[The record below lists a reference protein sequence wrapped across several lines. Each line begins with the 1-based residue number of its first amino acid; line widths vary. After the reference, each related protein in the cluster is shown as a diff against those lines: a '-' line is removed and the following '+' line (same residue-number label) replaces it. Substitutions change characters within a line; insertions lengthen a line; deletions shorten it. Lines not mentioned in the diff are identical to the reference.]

1 VGNDNSFRLYVW
13 QRATAI
19 LMVPFIAAHLVLIF
33 YTTRHQLAAGDIL
46 ARTRGSFAW
55 ATFYSTFVGLAAI
68 HGAIGVRSV
77 LSDWVRT
84 SDTVRNAVMWIFGVL
99 LVLLGLR
106 AVAAVIWP
114 GMLG

>member
-1 VGNDNSFRLYVW
+1 MGNDNSFRLYVW

-19 LMVPFIAAHLVLIF
+19 LMVPLIATHLVLVI
-33 YTTRHQLAAGDIL
+33 YATRHQLTAGDIL

-55 ATFYSTFVGLAAI
+55 AAFYSAFVGAAAI

-77 LSDWVRT
+77 MSDWVRT
-84 SDTVRNAVMWIFGVL
+84 SDTVRNCVMWVFGVL
-99 LVLLGLR
+99 LALLGLR